1 MDQPLSMY
9 SIKHNHYSNRKS
21 KVWEFFGA
29 LQLENNCIEVDK
41 VFCRLCLDVQKKDD
55 ERTIFSCAKIQ
66 SYSTNCSTGNLSRHL
81 KNEHNIRDI
90 DSPSTS
96 LATRGSISNFF
107 KKSTPIISPK
117 DSKWALGRELALW
130 MARDL
135 LPFHIICHSGLK
147 DFLKKYR
154 VVATDADIPHYKTL
168 STTALDD
175 VYECILRAVTRIVS
189 GQKHFALTFDLW
201 TDNYRRRSYIT
212 FTFHFLSANFEMKH
226 LTLETKYLSK
236 SHTASNI
243 LTEVEEVT
251 QMYNLQM
258 GSNYVVTD
266 QGSNIKKAIN
276 LGCIKNHFC
285 LGHGLHNLLN
295 VDGYNSEP
303 EIKNLIVK
311 CKNIVSALRF
321 KTHVLRCQA
330 DELQKEVLSNIDNL
344 EELLA
349 SEDNEWVDYDD
360 DFGPLDDVP
369 LQTYKNINNPN
380 DLQSSLVDKRN
391 VSLKNSV
398 PTRWHSVL
406 TMLDSLGCQRAA
418 LNKLLTS
425 SNKTHLILLENEAQL
440 LYKLCDFL
448 KKFKDAVTVLSG
460 DLYPSISLALV
471 IRTEIVSILEE
482 PENNEPLALTLMKSH
497 IKNRFDSRFPIS
509 DILVCAS
516 LLDPRF
522 NSLDCVLE
530 YCEKQSLK
538 RNDFLL
544 KMFKELIGD
553 VEQDSDQQQ
562 ESHSASKILKLAQRH
577 STNTKDNNLEAECH
591 LLLSLSS
598 CQDVLTFWKEKA
610 PAMPLLSMLAQKV
623 LCIPATSTPSERV
636 FSIAG
641 LTITQKRSQL
651 SPHNVNKAC

>member
-1 MDQPLSMY
+1 
-9 SIKHNHYSNRKS
+9 
-21 KVWEFFGA
+21 
-29 LQLENNCIEVDK
+29 
-41 VFCRLCLDVQKKDD
+41 
-55 ERTIFSCAKIQ
+55 
-66 SYSTNCSTGNLSRHL
+66 
-81 KNEHNIRDI
+81 
-90 DSPSTS
+90 
-96 LATRGSISNFF
+96 
-107 KKSTPIISPK
+107 
-117 DSKWALGRELALW
+117 
-130 MARDL
+130 
-135 LPFHIICHSGLK
+135 
-147 DFLKKYR
+147 
-154 VVATDADIPHYKTL
+154 
-168 STTALDD
+168 
-175 VYECILRAVTRIVS
+175 
-189 GQKHFALTFDLW
+189 
-201 TDNYRRRSYIT
+201 
-212 FTFHFLSANFEMKH
+212 MKH

-243 LTEVEEVT
+243 LTEVKEVT

-295 VDGYNSEP
+295 VEGYNSEP

-330 DELQKEVLSNIDNL
+330 DELQKGVLSNIDNL
-344 EELLA
+344 EELA

-406 TMLDSLGCQRAA
+406 MLDSLGCQRAA

-440 LYKLCDFL
+440 LYKLCDFF
-448 KKFKDAVTVLSG
+448 KKFKDAVTGLSG

-482 PENNEPLALTLMKSH
+482 PEKNEPLVLTLMKSH

-522 NSLDCVLE
+522 NSLDCVLK

-538 RNDFLL
+538 RNDFLF

-577 STNTKDNNLEAECH
+577 STNTKDSNLEAECH

-610 PAMPLLSMLAQKV
+610 PAMPLLSKLAKKV

-641 LTITQKRSQL
+641 LTIFIHDNYDT
-651 SPHNVNKAC
+651 C